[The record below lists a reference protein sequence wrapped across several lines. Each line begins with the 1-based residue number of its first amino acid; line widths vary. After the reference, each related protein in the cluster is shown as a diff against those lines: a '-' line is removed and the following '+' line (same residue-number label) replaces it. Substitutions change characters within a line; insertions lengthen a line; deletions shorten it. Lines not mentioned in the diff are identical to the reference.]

1 MEFKPTRLPEVIL
14 IEPKVFGDARGYF
27 METWQQRRFG
37 EAGIHADFVQDNQS
51 RSDKGIL
58 RGLHYQIKQ
67 PQGKLVRVLQGE
79 VFDVAVDLRRSSPT
93 LGEWV
98 AQRLSSEN
106 KNMLWVPPGFAHG
119 FYVLSD
125 FAEFFYKC
133 TDFWAPEH
141 ERCILWNDPDLNI
154 DWPLEGELPILSDKD
169 ATGSLFKN
177 AEIYA

>member
-1 MEFKPTRLPEVIL
+1 
-14 IEPKVFGDARGYF
+14 